1 MNIER
6 HRRAIEKLYTDRC
19 SIFRHEKVKDPVT
32 KETKLIQQPVCT
44 DQPCRI
50 SQRALGQN
58 NQTEVQN
65 EIQYE
70 TKMFIT
76 PELDIRQGD
85 LLEVTR
91 GRITKSGWEAIAPT
105 RKYTAGEP
113 FLYPTHQEVSLQRKE
128 WA

>member
-6 HRRAIEKLYTDRC
+6 HRRAIERMYTDRLTVY
-19 SIFRHEKVKDPVT
+19 RYVQVKDPVT
-32 KETKLIQQPVCT
+32 KETRLELQAVYP

-58 NQTEVQN
+58 NQTEAQN
-65 EIQYE
+65 KILYE
-70 TKMFIT
+70 TKLFVA

-85 LLEVTR
+85 MLEVTR
-91 GRITKSGWEAIAPT
+91 GTVT

-113 FLYPTHQEVSLQRKE
+113 FLYPTHQEVSLQREE